1 VKHWKLSADGFRAI
15 APGLKD
21 SVRRARSGMVAAWLH
36 PTAAN
41 HHSWRRHVKNHWF
54 HVRLLEARCG
64 NRLQPYQRQLEALDG
79 ALGEY
84 HNLVLL
90 HEVLVSDS
98 TLSRKE
104 VARCLR
110 IVERYQQALR
120 RNAQVLGM
128 RVYNEK
134 PRRFVRRVKHLWDAP

>member
-1 VKHWKLSADGFRAI
+1 
-15 APGLKD
+15 
-21 SVRRARSGMVAAWLH
+21 
-36 PTAAN
+36 
-41 HHSWRRHVKNHWF
+41 
-54 HVRLLEARCG
+54 
-64 NRLQPYQRQLEALDG
+64 
-79 ALGEY
+79 
-84 HNLVLL
+84 
-90 HEVLVSDS
+90 
-98 TLSRKE
+98 